1 MNDKESG
8 AVLMNMA
15 SFVLCHSKKYPCYT
29 GEDIEKMQVK
39 DTFLTLESPSKK
51 V

>member
-15 SFVLCHSKKYPCYT
+15 PFVLCRSKKTSCYA
-29 GEDIEKMQVK
+29 EMDIEKMQVQ
-39 DTFLTLESPSKK
+39 DIFNT
-51 V
+51 